1 MIASQDDVQNVQ
13 QTNIVQLK
21 NIARII
27 NAFLPQIT
35 DATLTMVVQEIMN
48 VDMEVANMFGVNK
61 SDRLEE
67 QIQKP
72 EVALE
77 PEAMLPS
84 NLSHQNL
91 QALTILELC
100 KGTSI
105 DDVRRFF
112 GVGAF
117 WTPQPT
123 QKSEKRRSLLV

>member
-61 SDRLEE
+61 
-67 QIQKP
+67 
-72 EVALE
+72 
-77 PEAMLPS
+77 
-84 NLSHQNL
+84 
-91 QALTILELC
+91 
-100 KGTSI
+100 
-105 DDVRRFF
+105 
-112 GVGAF
+112 
-117 WTPQPT
+117 
-123 QKSEKRRSLLV
+123 